1 VATESPATSRALDE
15 ERENLAGRLRTVRLI
30 GALLW
35 VVSVAAAASTGE
47 ERQRYIVAPAVY
59 LGLAIAAVIGAR
71 LFPRRRWAAWIVP
84 FVDAPAVLV
93 IEYGRISTSAEKI
106 GNATYALALFAFMVL
121 MALLTLRRSVIIT
134 TGAIALPMQLWLLA
148 PIVPDN
154 SWFIG
159 ATALLLM
166 TVIAGVY
173 LTSRV
178 TQLVAR
184 AAALSRHF
192 SPAVAELVERGIVSA
207 SEEVTVLFSD
217 IRGFTEMSEKLDSKQ
232 VVDQLN
238 AYLSRMVQVIER
250 HHGNVDKFMGDG
262 ILAYFGAPQK
272 RPDHATDAV
281 NCALDMLDALAGLN
295 TERKKQGL
303 SPLAIGVGIHTGIA
317 VLGELGPDQRQE
329 YTIIGDT
336 VNLASR
342 IEGLTK
348 MHGAAVLV
356 SETTRA
362 RANGFEYVA
371 VDAVPVK
378 GKSQPV
384 ATFAPTKSSGAAG
397 TSSASMKASSTSAT
411 HLLTR

>member
-1 VATESPATSRALDE
+1 
-15 ERENLAGRLRTVRLI
+15 
-30 GALLW
+30 
-35 VVSVAAAASTGE
+35 
-47 ERQRYIVAPAVY
+47 
-59 LGLAIAAVIGAR
+59 
-71 LFPRRRWAAWIVP
+71 
-84 FVDAPAVLV
+84 
-93 IEYGRISTSAEKI
+93 
-106 GNATYALALFAFMVL
+106 
-121 MALLTLRRSVIIT
+121 
-134 TGAIALPMQLWLLA
+134 
-148 PIVPDN
+148 
-154 SWFIG
+154 
-159 ATALLLM
+159 M

-192 SPAVAELVERGIVSA
+192 SPAVADLVERGIVSA

-272 RPDHATDAV
+272 RPEHATDAV

-295 TERKKQGL
+295 TERKNQQL
-303 SPLAIGVGIHTGIA
+303 PPLAIGIGIHTGVA

-348 MHGAAVLV
+348 IHGAAVLV

-384 ATFAPTKSSGAAG
+384 ATFAPTKASTEPG
-397 TSSASMKASSTSAT
+397 TSSASMRASSTSAT

>member
-1 VATESPATSRALDE
+1 VATVAPATTRALDE
-15 ERENLAGRLRTVRLI
+15 ERDYLSGRLRNVRLI
-30 GALLW
+30 GASLW
-35 VVSVAAAASTGE
+35 VISVALAALPSVE
-47 ERQRYIVAPAVY
+47 ELQRYVVAPAAY
-59 LGLAIAAVIGAR
+59 LGLAIAAIVVSR
-71 LFPRRRWAAWIVP
+71 RMPRPAPWAAWIVP
-84 FVDAPAVLV
+84 FVDVPTVLA
-93 IEYGRISTSAEKI
+93 IEYGRVSTSAEKL

-121 MALLTLRRSVIIT
+121 MALMTLRRSVIIT
-134 TGAIALPMQLWLLA
+134 TGAVALPMQLWLLSSIA
-148 PIVPDN
+148 PDQ

-159 ATALLLM
+159 AIALLSM

-192 SPAVAELVERGIVSA
+192 SPAVADLVERGVLSS

-217 IRGFTEMSEKLDSKQ
+217 IRGFTAMSEKLDSQQ

-238 AYLSRMVQVIER
+238 VYLSRMVEVIER

-262 ILAYFGAPQK
+262 ILAYFGAPQR
-272 RPDHATDAV
+272 RPEHAADAV
-281 NCALDMLDALAGLN
+281 NCALEMIDALEKLNAERQQGGL
-295 TERKKQGL
+295 
-303 SPLAIGVGIHTGIA
+303 PALAIGIGVHTGVA

-348 MHGAAVLV
+348 THGAAVLV
-356 SETTRA
+356 SESTRA
-362 RANGFEYVA
+362 RAPGFQYAAAEP
-371 VDAVPVK
+371 VPVK

-384 ATFAPTKSSGAAG
+384 ATFRPSRTGAVPAPSG
-397 TSSASMKASSTSAT
+397 STV
-411 HLLTR
+411 LQME